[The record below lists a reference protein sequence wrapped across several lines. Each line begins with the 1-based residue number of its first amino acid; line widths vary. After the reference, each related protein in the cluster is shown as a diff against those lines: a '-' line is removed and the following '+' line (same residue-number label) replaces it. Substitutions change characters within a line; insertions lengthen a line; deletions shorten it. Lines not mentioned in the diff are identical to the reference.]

1 MPISFGNWPE
11 NIHSD
16 FEQVKRIEAGK
27 KLKKSIISLDKE
39 KQEVVIQG
47 SASIPYE
54 TTLDECTC
62 ADFSIR
68 QAPCKH
74 MYCLAFELG
83 LMDDLPKYDK
93 KKSSF
98 DPGAELERY
107 RLLYETGEIGADA
120 YVKICTALA
129 KLKK

>member
-54 TTLDECTC
+54 TTLNECTC

-107 RLLYETGEIGADA
+107 RSLYETGEIGADA

>member
-16 FEQVKRIEAGK
+16 FEQVKRIDAGK
-27 KLKKSIISLDKE
+27 KLKKSILSLNEE

-47 SASIPYE
+47 SSDEPYQA
-54 TTLDECTC
+54 TLQECTC
-62 ADFSIR
+62 ADFKIR

-107 RLLYETGEIGADA
+107 RSLYETGEIGADA

>member
-39 KQEVVIQG
+39 NQEVVIQG

-93 KKSSF
+93 KKISF

-107 RLLYETGEIGADA
+107 RSLYETGEIGADA